1 MHASVP
7 YQLLCPFLM
16 CKLAGTTLQAYRQNA
31 KLAAT
36 YSSGKTLLHEML
48 ACRKKVQKL
57 MKEYKC
63 MLEPCVGPDRRSV
76 PYYNELEYPTD
87 AVLSQLEREGV
98 LTRAKVHILRHEA
111 DQGQIVVR
119 CWFHSLCMT

>member
-1 MHASVP
+1 
-7 YQLLCPFLM
+7 
-16 CKLAGTTLQAYRQNA
+16 
-31 KLAAT
+31 
-36 YSSGKTLLHEML
+36 ML